1 MKGAFTCPHCFTQNA
16 CDCESC
22 KPFIKE
28 GEYVNKWDKTGSYHI
43 CGKCG
48 MSYSPDESLDAE
60 YKLNQKEMTKPFIIA
75 NVREI
80 IDCWEHFDP
89 EGYSFSKMVELLNEK
104 AAEYY
109 NQELAKER
117 ERYDK
122 LYSEFNEVCRQ
133 VQINKDRCGRYEEA
147 YHAECKRSAKLVE
160 ALNFISDI
168 TTSSVIRIKIKQSL
182 SEYKSK

>member
-16 CDCESC
+16 CDCETC

-117 ERYDK
+117 ER
-122 LYSEFNEVCRQ
+122 V
-133 VQINKDRCGRYEEA
+133 
-147 YHAECKRSAKLVE
+147 AKLVE
-160 ALNFISDI
+160 ALE
-168 TTSSVIRIKIKQSL
+168 VIKYLTQNVLVKQKIKQSIY
-182 SEYKSK
+182 EYRGLPPETTGNQTAC

>member
-16 CDCESC
+16 CDCETC

-43 CGKCG
+43 CGKGG

-117 ERYDK
+117 ER
-122 LYSEFNEVCRQ
+122 
-133 VQINKDRCGRYEEA
+133 A
-147 YHAECKRSAKLVE
+147 AKLVE
-160 ALNFISDI
+160 AAEAVIKSWSERMNNEIEEEKESKI
-168 TTSSVIRIKIKQSL
+168 EGIKYWSPSASMVSSSEINKLRQSL
-182 SEYKSK
+182 TEYKK